1 MTNILPKA
9 LLNKSKRFVAV
20 ALAVALSALPALAG
34 MTFTASNGIVMT
46 GADGIV
52 MTGADGI
59 VMTGADG
66 VLTYGPNGIVM
77 TGADGIV
84 MTGADN
90 YYAPDSVRMV
100 SADGIV
106 MTGADGIVITGAD
119 GIVMTGADGATYQ
132 ADSVTIRQANGIVMT
147 GADGIVMTGADGVR
161 RTGADAIVMTG
172 ADGIVMTGADGIVMT
187 DADSIRAVGG
197 DGIVFPVP
205 PNSIRFAGVTGIVMT
220 GGDGISA
227 TGASGIVMTGAD
239 GLVMTG
245 VGVANTGI
253 ANSGLKSFDPEF
265 ATRLNNLTD
274 DSNVN
279 AVLVYYQMPTDS
291 DLAELQRLGIL
302 GGTRYRA
309 LPLLTVS
316 GTRRQIIALSHL
328 PAIRSIYGT
337 RTLDSNVEPEVRAL
351 TGVTRAWND
360 RAVTLQ
366 NQGLQVR
373 GRGVTVGVIDTGVD
387 GSHGDLAGRVVQNVK
402 LADTQSANIGFN
414 YPLNLENLSNTDQAY
429 GHGTFVAGVIAGN
442 GSQSAGRFSGIAPAA
457 KVVGLSA
464 GDLSLTYVLEGFDY
478 LLSHNE
484 LGVRVLN
491 CSFSA
496 NTVFDSNDPV
506 NVATKMLTDR
516 GVNVVFSAGN
526 TGPGLHSLNPYAVAP
541 WVVSVG
547 ATDTNGKLASFSS
560 RGDFGSELFHP
571 TVVAPGVAVVSLRGS
586 GALNITGAEGI
597 TLGSDVEKLSATER
611 PYYTTASGT
620 SFSAPQVA
628 GAIALMLEANPSLT
642 PKQVKNIL
650 QDTATPLPPYYA
662 HEVGYGML
670 NVHAAVLEAA
680 FRNLNLGEWRDS
692 VNWGQVKFVNDPLQP
707 FSGIAGVTGRSD
719 NTLTIPSDALVASLQ
734 LAWGPYWSPTD
745 LGLFVFGPD
754 GSSAGEATRSYRPS
768 LTGNRQRIAINSP
781 AAGAWRASVKNIL
794 GTPSLVSQS
803 YVGALEVGRAVY
815 SPMTDLDSLSASLRS
830 DIRQSIRTFSMAPLG
845 NKFHPEL
852 TVSRSDLATA
862 LIVGGRVPLYQS
874 PQASYPDVTDAANRV
889 FIESAQSSPNG
900 LLIFDAPVGGN
911 FRPNDATT
919 RLAAVVAFVRAAGL
933 GSEAE
938 AKRNAPLPVSDALS
952 IPADLRGYVYVALAR
967 GLVAQEATFRPQSS
981 FTRGELAHALAVIQK
996 LAGGQQ

>member
-1 MTNILPKA
+1 MTNILPTA

-20 ALAVALSALPALAG
+20 ALAIALSALPALAG
-34 MTFTASNGIVMT
+34 ITFTASNGIVMT

-106 MTGADGIVITGAD
+106 MTGADGIVMTGAD

-161 RTGADAIVMTG
+161 RTGAD
-172 ADGIVMTGADGIVMT
+172 GIVMTGADGVVMTAADGIVMT
-187 DADSIRAVGG
+187 GADSIRAVGG
-197 DGIVFPVP
+197 DGIVFPIST
-205 PNSIRFAGVTGIVMT
+205 NSIRFAGVTGIVMT
-220 GGDGISA
+220 GADGISA
-227 TGASGIVMTGAD
+227 TGASGIVITGAD
-239 GLVMTG
+239 GLVMSG
-245 VGVANTGI
+245 AGVADMVAANT
-253 ANSGLKSFDPEF
+253 GLKSFDPEF

-279 AVLVYYQMPTDS
+279 AVLVYYKMPSDS
-291 DLAELQRLGIL
+291 DLAELQRLGIP

-309 LPLLTVS
+309 LPLLTIS

-337 RTLDSNVEPEVRAL
+337 RTLDSNVEPEVRAV

-373 GRGVTVGVIDTGVD
+373 GRGVTVGVIDTGID
-387 GSHGDLAGRVVQNVK
+387 SSHGDLAGRVVQNVK

-414 YPLNLENLSNTDQAY
+414 YPINLENLSNTDQAY

-442 GSQSAGRFSGIAPAA
+442 GSQSAGRFSGVAPAA

-586 GALNITGAEGI
+586 GAVNVTGAEGI
-597 TLGSDVEKLSATER
+597 TLGSDAQKLSATEL

-650 QDTATPLPPYYA
+650 QGTATPLPPYYA
-662 HEVGYGML
+662 YEVGSGML

-680 FRNLNLGEWRDS
+680 FPNLKLGEWRDS
-692 VNWGQVKFVNDPLQP
+692 VNSGQVKFVNDSPQS
-707 FSGIAGVTGRSD
+707 FSGTASSNGSSD
-719 NTLTIPSDALVASLQ
+719 NTLTIPSDAVVASLQ
-734 LAWGPYWSPTD
+734 LAWGPFWNPTG
-745 LGLFVFGPD
+745 LGLYAFGPD
-754 GSSAGEATRSYRPS
+754 GSSVGEATRTYRPS
-768 LTGNRQRIAINSP
+768 LTGHRQRIAINSP
-781 AAGAWRASVKNIL
+781 AAGTWHASVKNIT
-794 GTPSLVSQS
+794 GTPSVVSQS
-803 YVGALEVGRAVY
+803 YVGVLEVGRAVY
-815 SPMTDLDSLSASLRS
+815 SRMADLDSLSASLRS

-852 TVSRSDLATA
+852 AVSRSDLATA
-862 LIVGGRVPLYQS
+862 LVLGARVPQYQA
-874 PQASYPDVTDAANRV
+874 PQASYPDVTDAATRV

-900 LLIFDAPVGGN
+900 LLIFDAPAGGN
-911 FRPNDATT
+911 FRPNDAST
-919 RLAAVVAFVRAAGL
+919 RLAAVVALVRAAGL

-938 AKRNAPLPVSDALS
+938 AKKNAPLPVSDALS
-952 IPADLRGYVYVALAR
+952 IPTDLRGYVYVALAR
-967 GLVAQEATFRPQSS
+967 GLVAQETTFRPQSS

-996 LAGGQQ
+996 LAVGQQ

>member
-1 MTNILPKA
+1 MTNYLPKA
-9 LLNKSKRFVAV
+9 FLNTSKRFVAA
-20 ALAVALSALPALAG
+20 ALAVALSASPALAG
-34 MTFTASNGIVMT
+34 MIFTVSNGIVMT

-66 VLTYGPNGIVM
+66 QLTYAPNGIVM

-106 MTGADGIVITGAD
+106 MTGADGIVMTGAD
-119 GIVMTGADGATYQ
+119 GIVMTGADGTTYR
-132 ADSVTIRQANGIVMT
+132 ADSVTIRNANGIVMT

-161 RTGADAIVMTG
+161 RTGADGIVMTG

-187 DADSIRAVGG
+187 GADSIRGVGP
-197 DGIVFPVP
+197 DGIVFPIP
-205 PNSIRFAGVTGIVMT
+205 TNSIRFAGVTGIVMT
-220 GGDGISA
+220 GADGITA
-227 TGASGIVMTGAD
+227 TGATGIVMTGAD
-239 GLVMTG
+239 GLILSGEGAAHTG
-245 VGVANTGI
+245 
-253 ANSGLKSFDPEF
+253 LQSFDPEF
-265 ATRLNNLTD
+265 AARLNTLTD

-279 AVLVYYQMPTDS
+279 AVLVYYQMPSEKDLTDLRS
-291 DLAELQRLGIL
+291 LGIL

-309 LPLLTVS
+309 LPLLTIS
-316 GTRRQIIALSHL
+316 GTRRQIVSISHL

-337 RTLDSNVEPEVRAL
+337 RTLDANVEPEVRAM
-351 TGVTRAWND
+351 TGVSRTWND
-360 RAVTLQ
+360 RALTVQ

-402 LADTQSANIGFN
+402 MVDTQSVNIGFN
-414 YPLNLENLSNTDQAY
+414 YPINIENLSNTDQAY

-442 GSQSAGRFSGIAPAA
+442 GSQSAGRYSGIAPAA
-457 KVVGLSA
+457 KIVGLSA

-506 NVATKMLTDR
+506 NVATKMLTER

-541 WVVSVG
+541 WVISVG
-547 ATDTNGKLASFSS
+547 ATDSAGKLASFSS

-586 GALNITGAEGI
+586 GVVNVTGAEGV
-597 TLGSDVEKLSATER
+597 TVGGEALRLSLTEL

-628 GAIALMLEANPSLT
+628 GAVALMLEANPALT
-642 PKQVKNIL
+642 PKQVKKIL
-650 QDTATPLPPYYA
+650 QDTATPLPPYLDY
-662 HEVGYGML
+662 EVGSGML
-670 NVHAAVLEAA
+670 NVHAAVLQAA
-680 FRNLNLGEWRDS
+680 FSNLSLGEWRGTVD
-692 VNWGQVKFVNDPLQP
+692 WGQVKFVNDPLQP
-707 FSGIAGVTGRSD
+707 FSGVVGLTGISE
-719 NTLTIPSDALVASLQ
+719 NALTIPSDALVASLQ
-734 LAWGPYWSPTD
+734 VAWGPYWSPTD
-745 LGLFVFGPD
+745 LGLYVFGPD
-754 GSSAGEATRSYRPS
+754 GLNAGDATKTYRRS

-781 AAGAWRASVKNIL
+781 AAGAWRASVKNLL
-794 GTPSLVSQS
+794 GLPAVPAQS
-803 YVGALEVGRAVY
+803 YLGALEIGRAVY
-815 SPMTDLDSLSASLRS
+815 APMTDLDSVSASLRS
-830 DIRQSIRTFSMAPLG
+830 DIRQSVRTFAMAPLG
-845 NKFHPEL
+845 SRFHPEL
-852 TVSRSDLATA
+852 PVSRVDLAAA
-862 LIVGGRVPLYQS
+862 LVRGGRVPQYQA
-874 PQASYPDVTDAANRV
+874 PQASYADVTDAARRV
-889 FIESAQSSPNG
+889 FVESVQSSPGG
-900 LLIFDAPVGGN
+900 LLFFDAPAGGS
-911 FRPNDATT
+911 FRPNDAST
-919 RLAAVVAFVRAAGL
+919 RLAAVVALVRAAGL
-933 GSEAE
+933 AGEAE
-938 AKRNAPLPVSDALS
+938 AKRNAPLPVSDALTIS
-952 IPADLRGYVYVALAR
+952 AELRGYVYVALSR
-967 GLVAQEATFRPQSS
+967 GFIAQETTFCPQAA
-981 FTRGELAHALAVIQK
+981 FTRGELAHALTAMQK
-996 LAGGQQ
+996 LAAGQQ